1 MVSQF
6 NWRSGVALLLSCGLV
21 GCLSFSLEFGGRRPP
36 HPAADS
42 ILCQSGN
49 VTLQPGE
56 LRTVYYPVA
65 YHSPPNLEVSSNS
78 FFKRVE
84 LLNQQRDHF
93 CVRASDPGGF
103 PIEVSWSA
111 KGLPVTVALP
121 APPVLVVP
129 SPDGP
134 PTVPPPPVA
143 PVVPRPVLPPLA
155 P

>member
-36 HPAADS
+36 HPSTDS
-42 ILCQSGN
+42 ILCQAGTVS
-49 VTLQPGE
+49 LQPGE
-56 LRTVYYPVA
+56 LRTVYFPVA
-65 YHSPPNLEVSSNS
+65 YHSPPNLEVGSSS
-78 FFKRVE
+78 VFRRVE
-84 LLNQQRDHF
+84 LLDQHRDHF
-93 CVRASDPGGF
+93 VVRNPETGGF
-103 PIEVSWSA
+103 PTEVRWSA

-121 APPVLVVP
+121 APPVIVVP

-134 PTVPPPPVA
+134 PAVPPPVPT
-143 PVVPRPVLPPLA
+143 VPRMVLPPPA